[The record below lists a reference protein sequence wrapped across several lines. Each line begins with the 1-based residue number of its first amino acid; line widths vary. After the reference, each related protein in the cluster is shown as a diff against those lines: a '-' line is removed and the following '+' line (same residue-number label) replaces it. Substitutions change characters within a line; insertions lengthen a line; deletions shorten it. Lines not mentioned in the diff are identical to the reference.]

1 MHRFFVS
8 RGFFFDDEVIIRGP
22 DVNHIRIVLRLK
34 AGDRIVVLDGAGYQ
48 YQVCLKKVL
57 KDEVCG
63 EVIDKQ
69 TFQSESQVKI
79 WMGQALIKGNRFDN
93 LIRKSVELGVHAI
106 FPLNAERC
114 VARFNPGEAEKK
126 IKRWQKIAQEA
137 AKQSGR
143 VAVPEVNPQIS
154 SVQEFCEETDDCDLK
169 LMFWEQ
175 ESKTRIRDLE
185 TKKPVESIAFMA
197 GPEGGWAGSE
207 IDKIQQHGFQTVT
220 LGPRILRADSAS
232 LVILSILQNVWGDL

>member
-8 RGFFFDDEVIIRGP
+8 AESIAGDEVIIRGP
-22 DVNHIRIVLRLK
+22 DVNHIRNVLRLK
-34 AGDRIVVLDGAGYQ
+34 AGDRIAVLDGMGHQ
-48 YQVCLKKVL
+48 YQVCLKKVF
-57 KDEVCG
+57 KDEVRG
-63 EVIDKQ
+63 AVVDKQ
-69 TFQSESQVKI
+69 IFQSESPVKI

-114 VARFNPGEAEKK
+114 VTRLKSEETERK

-143 VAVPEVNPQIS
+143 TAVPAVNPRILSLQA
-154 SVQEFCEETDDCDLK
+154 FCEETRGCDLK
-169 LMFWEQ
+169 LVFWEQ
-175 ESKTRIRDLE
+175 ESKTRIRDLD
-185 TKKPVESIAFMA
+185 TKKPVESIAFLA

-207 IDKIQQHGFQTVT
+207 IEEVRQHGFQTVT